1 MDQNNIKVCEI
12 TIDDAYDV
20 HKRVL
25 EFGELSSKQDFID
38 RYSGKKHVIIG
49 AYLEEKLIG
58 YLIAYDREQDGKRFY
73 VWMAGVDNNYRR
85 CGALKKMMNY
95 VFSWAKDEGFSK
107 ITIKTRNNR
116 REMIN
121 FLSKNDFNFMS
132 VEQKEDVRENRI
144 ELEKDIL

>member
-1 MDQNNIKVCEI
+1 
-12 TIDDAYDV
+12 
-20 HKRVL
+20 
-25 EFGELSSKQDFID
+25 
-38 RYSGKKHVIIG
+38 
-49 AYLEEKLIG
+49 
-58 YLIAYDREQDGKRFY
+58 
-73 VWMAGVDNNYRR
+73 
-85 CGALKKMMNY
+85 MNY

-121 FLSKNDFNFMS
+121 FLSKNDFNFMF